1 MSGRFAD
8 ARPLGG
14 AESGANRGAAAAAA
28 SGGWTRAERGAL
40 LLGLMGAA
48 AHLWRFRHPDFPVDD
63 AWISFRFARNLL
75 AGEGLVYNAGLPPVE
90 GMTNLLWTL
99 LSVIWIALWPEADPI
114 GPARVVGG
122 VFQLG
127 AVGMIGAA
135 ARRLAVEAGATGA
148 RPALAVAVATGL
160 AALSGS
166 MAYHATSGLET
177 GLWALLVAA
186 GVERGIAGRSKAVGV
201 LGALAFATRPEAG
214 LFFPALFGWL
224 ALRGGGLRAGGAGMM
239 VFLAGVAGV
248 EAFRLLTYGA
258 LVPNTFH
265 AKPPSASGAYL
276 YGVRWL
282 MLGGGG
288 GLGLLALLPAR
299 RHRALLGLV
308 VLAVLSFAGAL
319 ATGGDW
325 MPGLRRL
332 TEAMVVLYVL
342 AGAGVAVAVA
352 WERGIAA
359 LGAVALGA
367 SSVYGIVETV
377 DSSLYPTEFNARVGE
392 LLAHSPGVRSVATA
406 DIGRIGWTF
415 PGEIFDFAGLVD
427 RTIAAASG
435 EHGEKEWNEA
445 YFRERAP
452 DVVLIT
458 TFGPPAEPGA
468 QLELR
473 RLDQPV
479 EASMRLHG
487 GYTPWAAAQTLP
499 GVWLVVFTR
508 DGVVLPESLWG
519 KPDPALAATFLGG

>member
-1 MSGRFAD
+1 MGRFAE
-8 ARPLGG
+8 AQSLGV
-14 AESGANRGAAAAAA
+14 AEGGANRGASGAG
-28 SGGWTRAERGAL
+28 STGGWTRAERGAL
-40 LLGLMGAA
+40 LLGLVGAA

-63 AWISFRFARNLL
+63 AWISFRIARNFL

-99 LSVIWIALWPEADPI
+99 LSAVWIAMWPAVDPI
-114 GPARVVGG
+114 GPARLVGG
-122 VFQLG
+122 AFQLG
-127 AVGMIGAA
+127 AVGMIGGA
-135 ARRLAVEAGATGA
+135 ARRLAVEAGATGH
-148 RPALAVAVATGL
+148 RPALAVGVATGL

-177 GLWALLVAA
+177 GLWAFLVAA
-186 GVERGIAGRSKAVGV
+186 GLERGCAGRWVAVGG

-214 LFFPALFGWL
+214 LFFPALMAAMAWRAGSG
-224 ALRGGGLRAGGAGMM
+224 RGGLAGAG
-239 VFLAGVAGV
+239 VFVAGVAAV

-265 AKPPSASGAYL
+265 AKPPSGSGAYL
-276 YGVRWL
+276 YGARWL
-282 MLGGGG
+282 LLCGGG
-288 GLGLLALLPAR
+288 GLGLLVLLPAR
-299 RHRALLGLV
+299 RDRGLLAIAGL
-308 VLAVLSFAGAL
+308 AALSFAGAL

-342 AGAGVAVAVA
+342 AGAGVAMALA
-352 WERGIAA
+352 WERSLVGVGAAA
-359 LGAVALGA
+359 LAA
-367 SSVYGIVETV
+367 SSLYGVVETV
-377 DSSLYPTEFNARVGE
+377 DSSLYPHAFNGRVGE
-392 LLAHSPGVRSVATA
+392 LLVRSPDVRSIAIA

-427 RTIAAASG
+427 RTIAQG
-435 EHGEKEWNEA
+435 GGIHGEKEWHEA

-452 DVVLIT
+452 DVVILT
-458 TFGPPAEPGA
+458 TFGGSPAEPGA

-479 EASMRLHG
+479 EASIRLHG
-487 GYTPWAAAQTLP
+487 GYTPWAAAQKLP
-499 GVWLVVFTR
+499 GVWLVVFAR